1 MGAKKKKIS
10 LLTKKQEKQLKQMA
24 TDLIDVAS
32 HVVSEYEDIE
42 LADFGLNDIS
52 SSLNDLI
59 QIHGDSP
66 FLEEVFDGY
75 VKDINTVY
83 KDIEFCWET
92 VNKYYSYES
101 IKKNILELI

>member
-66 FLEEVFDGY
+66 FLEEVFDGESWKKIIKSMPELPGISELNKFK
-75 VKDINTVY
+75 KDK
-83 KDIEFCWET
+83 KDDS
-92 VNKYYSYES
+92 K
-101 IKKNILELI
+101 

>member
-32 HVVSEYEDIE
+32 HVVGEYEDIE
-42 LADFGLNDIS
+42 LADFGLNDIR

-59 QIHGDSP
+59 HIHGDSP
-66 FLEEVFDGY
+66 FLEEVFDGEGW
-75 VKDINTVY
+75 KKI
-83 KDIEFCWET
+83 I
-92 VNKYYSYES
+92 
-101 IKKNILELI
+101 KNIPELPGINELNKFKKDKKDDSK